1 MTGNMSHDD
10 YVAFQ
15 RRRAAAIAS
24 EMLCG
29 AMGMIEGSRSLASLR
44 HEVEVPED
52 DPDFRVFIEIVG
64 EERRQRAS
72 DAAEPKAD
80 EISAAEAHARE
91 DGSEACRNLIL
102 RFRRG

>member
-29 AMGMIEGSRSLASLR
+29 AMGMIEGSRSLLSLR
-44 HEVEVPED
+44 PEVKVAED
-52 DPDFRVFIEIVG
+52 DPDFRVFIAIVG
-64 EERRQRAS
+64 EERRAS
-72 DAAEPKAD
+72 DSAERNAE

-102 RFRRG
+102 RFQRG

>member
-29 AMGMIEGSRSLASLR
+29 AMGMIEGSRSLLSLR
-44 HEVEVPED
+44 PEVKVAED
-52 DPDFRVFIEIVG
+52 DPDFRVFIAIVG
-64 EERRQRAS
+64 EERRAS
-72 DAAEPKAD
+72 DSAERKAE

-102 RFRRG
+102 RFQRG

>member
-1 MTGNMSHDD
+1 MTESMSHDD

-24 EMLCG
+24 EMLSG
-29 AMGMIEGSRSLASLR
+29 AMGMFEGSRSLLSLR
-44 HEVEVPED
+44 PEVGVAED
-52 DPDFRVFIEIVG
+52 DPDFRVFITIVG
-64 EERRQRAS
+64 EERRAS
-72 DAAEPKAD
+72 DTVERNAE

>member
-1 MTGNMSHDD
+1 MTANMSHGD

-29 AMGMIEGSRSLASLR
+29 AMGMIEGSRSLLSLR
-44 HEVEVPED
+44 PEVEVAED
-52 DPDFRVFIEIVG
+52 DPDFRVFIAIVG
-64 EERRQRAS
+64 EERRAS
-72 DAAEPKAD
+72 DTVEREAE
-80 EISAAEAHARE
+80 EIAAAEAHARE

-102 RFRRG
+102 RFQRG

>member
-1 MTGNMSHDD
+1 MTDNMSHGD
-10 YVAFQ
+10 YVALQ

-29 AMGMIEGSRSLASLR
+29 AMGMIEGSRSLLSLR
-44 HEVEVPED
+44 PEVEVAED
-52 DPDFRVFIEIVG
+52 DPDFRVFITIVG
-64 EERRQRAS
+64 EERRRAS
-72 DAAEPKAD
+72 DTVERNAE

-102 RFRRG
+102 RFQRG

>member
-1 MTGNMSHDD
+1 MTEGMSHND

-29 AMGMIEGSRSLASLR
+29 AMGMIEGSRSLLSLR
-44 HEVEVPED
+44 PEVEVPED
-52 DPDFRVFIEIVG
+52 DPDFRVFIAIVG
-64 EERRQRAS
+64 EERRNRS
-72 DAAEPKAD
+72 DAVEQKAD
-80 EISAAEAHARE
+80 EGSAAEASARE

-102 RFRRG
+102 RFQRG

>member
-1 MTGNMSHDD
+1 MTGNMSHHD
-10 YVAFQ
+10 YVALQ

-29 AMGMIEGSRSLASLR
+29 AMGMIEGSRSLVSLR
-44 HEVEVPED
+44 PEVEVAED
-52 DPDFRVFIEIVG
+52 DPDFRVFIAIVG
-64 EERRQRAS
+64 AERRQSAS
-72 DAAEPKAD
+72 DAVERKSD

-102 RFRRG
+102 RFQRS

>member
-29 AMGMIEGSRSLASLR
+29 AMGMIEGSRSLLSLR
-44 HEVEVPED
+44 PEVKVAED
-52 DPDFRVFIEIVG
+52 DPDFRVFIAIVG
-64 EERRQRAS
+64 EERRAS
-72 DAAEPKAD
+72 DSAERNAE
-80 EISAAEAHARE
+80 EIFAAEAHARE

-102 RFRRG
+102 RFQRG

>member
-1 MTGNMSHDD
+1 MTERMSHGD
-10 YVAFQ
+10 YVSLQ

-29 AMGMIEGSRSLASLR
+29 AMGMVEGSRSLASLR
-44 HEVEVPED
+44 HEVEVAED
-52 DPDFRVFIEIVG
+52 DPDFRVFIAIVG
-64 EERRQRAS
+64 EDRRQRAS
-72 DAAEPKAD
+72 DVAERKAD
-80 EISAAEAHARE
+80 EIAAAEAHARE

>member
-1 MTGNMSHDD
+1 MTDNMSHDD

-29 AMGMIEGSRSLASLR
+29 AMGMIEGSRSLLSFR
-44 HEVEVPED
+44 PEVDVAED
-52 DPDFRVFIEIVG
+52 DPDFRVFITIVG
-64 EERRQRAS
+64 AERRAS
-72 DAAEPKAD
+72 DAGERKAE
-80 EISAAEAHARE
+80 EISAAEADARE

-102 RFRRG
+102 RFQRG

>member
-29 AMGMIEGSRSLASLR
+29 AMGMIEGSRSLLTLR
-44 HEVEVPED
+44 PEVKVAED
-52 DPDFRVFIEIVG
+52 DPDFRVFIAIVG
-64 EERRQRAS
+64 EERRAS
-72 DAAEPKAD
+72 DLAERNAE

-102 RFRRG
+102 RFQRG